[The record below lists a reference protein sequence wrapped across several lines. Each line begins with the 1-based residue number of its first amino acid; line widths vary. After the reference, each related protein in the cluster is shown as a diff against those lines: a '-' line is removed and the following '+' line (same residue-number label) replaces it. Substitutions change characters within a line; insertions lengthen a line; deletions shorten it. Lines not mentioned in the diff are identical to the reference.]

1 MGLIKRTLL
10 FLLICIP
17 LRFCAVLL
25 AKYGSLKLLQILG
38 LIYLLFGLGIFIIY
52 YLGIRGNGQQTSLG
66 NKVWWGNIRPIF
78 GVLWILFGLLAI
90 NKKKEIAWRV
100 LFIEVIFGLYMF
112 LLEHNSF
119 IH

>member
-17 LRFCAVLL
+17 LRFCFVLL

-38 LIYLLFGLGIFIIY
+38 IIYLLFGLGIFIIY
-52 YLGIRGNGQQTSLG
+52 LLGIRGDGIKTSLG
-66 NKVWWGNIRPIF
+66 NIIWWANIRPIF
-78 GVLWILFGLLAI
+78 GILWILFGLLAI
-90 NKKKEIAWRV
+90 NKKQDIAWRV
-100 LFIEVIFGLYMF
+100 LFIELIFGLYMF
-112 LLEHNSF
+112 LLEHDSF